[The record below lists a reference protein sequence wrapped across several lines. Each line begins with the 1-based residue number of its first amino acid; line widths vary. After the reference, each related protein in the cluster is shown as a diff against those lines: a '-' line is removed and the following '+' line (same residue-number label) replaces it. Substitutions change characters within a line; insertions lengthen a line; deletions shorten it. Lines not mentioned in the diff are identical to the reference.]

1 LGERVVRNDEVS
13 GSIPL
18 GSTILRSLRE
28 LRLGRPNAHSS
39 EGCPAEALAKA
50 DNPFQN
56 PNETR

>member
-1 LGERVVRNDEVS
+1 LAKEDRR
-13 GSIPL
+13 L
-18 GSTILRSLRE
+18 TLYASLRE
-28 LRLGRPNAHSS
+28 LRLGRPNARSS